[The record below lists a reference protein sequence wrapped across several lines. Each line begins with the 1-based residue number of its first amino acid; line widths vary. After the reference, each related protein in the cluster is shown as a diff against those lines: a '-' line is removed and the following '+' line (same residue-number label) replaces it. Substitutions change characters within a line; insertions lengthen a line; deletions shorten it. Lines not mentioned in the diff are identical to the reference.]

1 MLFTESFEY
10 ILETGFQNWM
20 TEALTKMKIT
30 DIQADY
36 RPTEE
41 NELIIWQEDTRQLV
55 IHEPDPFN
63 AALIFLEWVSSELP
77 RQWRKVW
84 ENLQQI
90 EENHGKEAADIVLLD
105 YISEMDKRDMRPN
118 WVSFK

>member
-36 RPTEE
+36 RPTED
-41 NELIIWQEDTRQLV
+41 NEPIIWQEDTRQLV
-55 IHEPDPFN
+55 IHEPDTFN

-77 RQWRKVW
+77 LQWRKVW

-90 EENHGKEAADIVLLD
+90 EENHGKEATETVLLD
-105 YISEMDKRDMRPN
+105 YISEMDKRNTCPS